1 MLPMLSSIVRSAAVL
16 LVAFA
21 AQLAVPATARA
32 QTPPPPPPKQEGSAE
47 LAFVGTTGNSSSA
60 TFSAGA
66 EYIARPT
73 GWLIKN
79 RFQAVRGES
88 NSVVT
93 AESILYGFRTE
104 RALNA
109 RTSAYGEY
117 VYFRDELAGVRFR
130 NSVTGGLTFAVV
142 KTVRQTLNADVG
154 LGYLNEQRT
163 AGDNVSS
170 GTYSGGA
177 AYKLKLS
184 DNADLSDEVRL
195 LGTFDQSDDWRMS
208 NLVAVTAKLTTMFSL
223 KFSSIVRY
231 TNFPPPGFKTT
242 DTTTSVALVAAFKSK

>member
-1 MLPMLSSIVRSAAVL
+1 MFRMPISIVRSACAL
-16 LVAFA
+16 LVATSG
-21 AQLAVPATARA
+21 LIAVPAIAFA
-32 QTPPPPPPKQEGSAE
+32 QTPPPPPPKQEGTAE

-73 GWLIKN
+73 DWLIKN

-93 AESILYGFRTE
+93 AESILYGFRAE

-109 RTSAYGEY
+109 RTSAFGEY
-117 VYFRDELAGVRFR
+117 GYFRDQLAGVRYR
-130 NSVTGGLTFAVV
+130 NGVTGGITFAAV
-142 KTVRQTLNADVG
+142 KTDRQALSADVG

-163 AGDNVSS
+163 TGNSVSS

-184 DNADLSDEVRL
+184 DNADLSDELRL
-195 LGTFDQSDDWRMS
+195 LGTFAQADDWRMS
-208 NLVAVTAKLTTMFSL
+208 NTIAVTAKLTTVFSL
-223 KFSSIVRY
+223 KFSSTVRY
-231 TNFPPPGFKTT
+231 ANDPPPGFKTT